1 MSFSDFTFYRLNGGK
16 LTEEEYNSVIHRAYA
31 EILSQTNGMALT
43 AWEHMSEPIQLC
55 ECELVDVFHSY
66 NESSDLIPRGIS
78 SVTNDSYA
86 ISRSATARDEKTE
99 IYNICSKYLQYPV
112 NLMCRW
118 A

>member
-1 MSFSDFTFYRLNGGK
+1 MSFSNFTFYQLNGGS

-43 AWEHMSEPIQLC
+43 AWEHMSEPIQMC

-66 NESSDLIPRGIS
+66 NESSNLMPKGIS
-78 SVTNDSYA
+78 TISNDSYS
-86 ISRSATARDEKTE
+86 ISRNASDEKTE
-99 IYNICSKYLQYPV
+99 IYKICAKYLQYPV